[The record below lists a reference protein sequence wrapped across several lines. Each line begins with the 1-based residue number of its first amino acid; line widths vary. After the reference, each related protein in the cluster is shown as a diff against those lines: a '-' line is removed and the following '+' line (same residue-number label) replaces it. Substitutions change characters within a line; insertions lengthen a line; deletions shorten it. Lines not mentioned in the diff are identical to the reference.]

1 MSLDPTSL
9 DSDDLNLETCEKILE
24 YRFRD
29 RELLRRA
36 LTHSSIATS
45 RLSSNERMEFLGDSV
60 LGMVVCEFL
69 FERYPDFAEGELTRI
84 KSSVVSRSTCARI
97 SHDIDLQDCLYL
109 GKGLTNHDA
118 IPESVV
124 AGSFEGV
131 IAALYLDGGYEV
143 AQDFLLRLLEPEIT
157 RLVEQEEE
165 DLEMVEVQIDEFGSF
180 LVLATDWQ
188 EETPGKQNLITTL
201 KRAKQEGVPA
211 RLVIKVHELCKLQF
225 LVDAMDAG
233 TIAGYAETQVT
244 QVEDFD

>member
-165 DLEMVEVQIDEFGSF
+165 ENYKS
-180 LVLATDWQ
+180 VLQQMAQKDFQ
-188 EETPGKQNLITTL
+188 LTPGYRLLDEKGPDHSKCFKVAAYIGDDYYPAAWGNTKKEAEQ
-201 KRAKQEGVPA
+201 RAAENA
-211 RLVIKVHELCKLQF
+211 YFVILGQSAPHPTDE
-225 LVDAMDAG
+225 
-233 TIAGYAETQVT
+233 
-244 QVEDFD
+244 

>member
-36 LTHSSIATS
+36 LTHSSIAIS

-143 AQDFLLRLLEPEIT
+143 AQKFLLRLLEPEIT

-165 DLEMVEVQIDEFGSF
+165 ENYKS
-180 LVLATDWQ
+180 VLQQMAQKDFQ
-188 EETPGKQNLITTL
+188 LTPGYRLLDEKGPDHSKCFKVAAYIGDDYYPAAWGNTKKEAEQ
-201 KRAKQEGVPA
+201 RAAENA
-211 RLVIKVHELCKLQF
+211 YFVILGQSAPHPTDE
-225 LVDAMDAG
+225 
-233 TIAGYAETQVT
+233 
-244 QVEDFD
+244 